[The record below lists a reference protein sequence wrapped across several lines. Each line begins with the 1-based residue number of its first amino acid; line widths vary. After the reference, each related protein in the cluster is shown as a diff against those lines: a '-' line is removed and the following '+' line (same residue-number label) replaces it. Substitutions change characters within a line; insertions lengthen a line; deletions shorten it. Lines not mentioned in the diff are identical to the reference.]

1 MQPDNLEEF
10 ALAFDGLA
18 VALRRDLGIEEDCAW
33 AFGELS
39 GGQQKRLQVAC
50 ALWAQPDVLAVDEPT
65 NHLDATTRHAIATAL
80 SRFAGVGLLVSHDR
94 ELLDVLCSQCLF
106 VTRVGAVMR
115 PGGYAHASSQ
125 AALERRS
132 AAHARAEDRLAG
144 ARVEK
149 RYEGG
154 IRAEARPSR
163 RPVLLDTE
171 PTTPRRGA
179 FALSVPAPHIGSN
192 DRIGLV
198 GDNGTGKS
206 TLVSHD
212 LAIVRTSTAIL
223 WRTEPAGGGY
233 RLITGQAISGLRG
246 RRPPLP
252 ERLRHRRPDGRRNRR
267 GSARR

>member
-1 MQPDNLEEF
+1 
-10 ALAFDGLA
+10 
-18 VALRRDLGIEEDCAW
+18 
-33 AFGELS
+33 
-39 GGQQKRLQVAC
+39 
-50 ALWAQPDVLAVDEPT
+50 
-65 NHLDATTRHAIATAL
+65 
-80 SRFAGVGLLVSHDR
+80 
-94 ELLDVLCSQCLF
+94 
-106 VTRVGAVMR
+106 MR
-115 PGGYAHASSQ
+115 PGGYTHASSQ

-206 TLVSHD
+206 RLVSHD
-212 LAIVRTSTAIL
+212 LAIVRASTAIL